1 MRIHRAVIQSV
12 SLHSWHTIP
21 DHSVPLKMKIMST
34 KAMMMKKKKKK
45 KKEEEERGMPHRQT
59 PPATSNFLVGTVLLS
74 SE

>member
-1 MRIHRAVIQSV
+1 
-12 SLHSWHTIP
+12 
-21 DHSVPLKMKIMST
+21 MKIMST
-34 KAMMMKKKKKK
+34 KAMMMKKKKK